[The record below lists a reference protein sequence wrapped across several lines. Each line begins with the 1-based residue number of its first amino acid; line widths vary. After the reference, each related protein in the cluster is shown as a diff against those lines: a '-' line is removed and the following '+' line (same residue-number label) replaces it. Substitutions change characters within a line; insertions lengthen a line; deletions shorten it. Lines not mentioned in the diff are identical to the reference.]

1 MRIIINNEKNI
12 ELHRIDIEF
21 GELIAQAESEIMSG
35 GDPIQ
40 KASDLLI
47 QKINSLGFKVQSSS
61 IKEIPIKISR
71 ILNKEEEVAD
81 LKVIAKDIL
90 GSNKR
95 NSTIDVNS
103 LGISS
108 LFELILCYPNDDMNI
123 RYNALFGLD
132 DIKERLIKE
141 VALILSKVSLEDWS
155 KKFHKRKI
163 LSACKAFNTRCP
175 FVIFGGDVGTGKTEL
190 AETIGDPIS
199 KLLKKD
205 ILLLRMSLETRGGG
219 IVGEMT
225 KLINKA
231 FRETQEIAVRANC
244 PIIFLL
250 DEADTLAQS
259 REAIQMHHED
269 RAGVNALIQGI
280 DHMRMSKIPILIIFC
295 TNRLKALDPA
305 IKRRAAVIYEFMR
318 PDEKQRGGIF
328 NKFFEDLKLN
338 PEQITELVKATG
350 PSEGKTYGYTYS
362 DLINRL
368 IPNAILE
375 AFPDKPLDFN
385 CIVRAL
391 KITIPTEPFEQS

>member
-1 MRIIINNEKNI
+1 MKIIICNEKNI
-12 ELHRIDIEF
+12 ELHTMEIEF
-21 GELIAQAESEIMSG
+21 TELIAQAESEIMPG

-47 QKINSLGFKVQSSS
+47 QKINSLGFKVHPSS
-61 IKEIPIKISR
+61 IKEIPIKISLG
-71 ILNKEEEVAD
+71 LNKEEAVD
-81 LKVIAKDIL
+81 LKVVAKDIL

-95 NSTIDVNS
+95 NSAIDVNS
-103 LGISS
+103 LGVSN
-108 LFELILCYPNDDMNI
+108 LFELILSYPNDSMKI
-123 RYNALFGLD
+123 RYDALFGLD
-132 DIKERLIKE
+132 DTKGRLVKEAI
-141 VALILSKVSLEDWS
+141 LILSKASLEGWS
-155 KKFHKRKI
+155 KKFHKGKI
-163 LSACKAFNTRCP
+163 LSVCKAFITRCP
-175 FVIFGGDVGTGKTEL
+175 FIIFGGDVGTGKTEL

-199 KLLKKD
+199 KLLKKNV
-205 ILLLRMSLETRGGG
+205 LLLRMSLETRGGG

-231 FRETQEIAVRANC
+231 FREAQEIAVRANC

-280 DHMRMSKIPILIIFC
+280 DHIRMSKVPILIIFC

-305 IKRRAAVIYEFMR
+305 IKRRAAVIYKFIR
-318 PDEKQRGGIF
+318 PGKKEREDIF
-328 NKFFEDLKLN
+328 NEFFADLKLSS
-338 PEQITELVKATG
+338 EQITQLVKMTG
-350 PSEGKTYGYTYS
+350 PTEGKTYGYTYS

-385 CIVRAL
+385 CISQAF
-391 KITIPTEPFEQS
+391 KITIPTEPFEEF